1 MAQVSASNIQNP
13 YWMELRHASFDAVR
27 RGLAEYDGEFTF
39 RVIRAIIPP
48 VAKARRRKS
57 LKANLGRISPRHIRV
72 ILEYAAGKDQAESA
86 REEKS
91 SRGTILRILRTA
103 PFTLLEIAGIIEPT

>member
-1 MAQVSASNIQNP
+1 MHVQDLQRR
-13 YWMELRHASFDAVR
+13 YWIEVWNASFEVVR
-27 RGLAEYDGEFTF
+27 RRLAEYDGEVAF
-39 RVIRAIIPP
+39 RVIRSIIPP

-57 LKANLGRISPRHIRV
+57 LKANLGRISRRHIRV
-72 ILEYAAGKDQAESA
+72 ILKYAAGKDLAEIA

-103 PFTLLEIAGIIEPT
+103 PFTLLEIAGIIGPT

>member
-1 MAQVSASNIQNP
+1 
-13 YWMELRHASFDAVR
+13 MELWNASFEVVR
-27 RGLAEYDGEFTF
+27 RRLAEYDGEVAF
-39 RVIRAIIPP
+39 RVIRSIIPP

-57 LKANLGRISPRHIRV
+57 LKNLGRISPRHIRV
-72 ILEYAAGKDQAESA
+72 ILEYAAGKELAEIA

-103 PFTLLEIAGIIEPT
+103 PFTLLECAGIIGPT

>member
-1 MAQVSASNIQNP
+1 MCKIRSVGIGWN
-13 YWMELRHASFDAVR
+13 WWDASFEVVR
-27 RGLAEYDGEFTF
+27 CRLVENDGEVAF
-39 RVIRAIIPP
+39 RVIRSIIPP

-72 ILEYAAGKDQAESA
+72 ILEYATGKDLAEIA

-103 PFTLLEIAGIIEPT
+103 PFTLLEIAGIIGPT